1 VIKILIYEVLGWIN
15 VFLLILNGSL
25 FILKKIYKNYKFKN
39 SKNKTKYLSLLKK
52 ISFFHKING
61 LLIILIAIIHAY
73 LILGTVFYIHTGS
86 ILLILIII
94 NFLLYIFKNLKI
106 FKKWLLI
113 HKLNTIIIFTALIIH
128 LTNPWIFG

>member
-1 VIKILIYEVLGWIN
+1 MIYEVLGWIN

-39 SKNKTKYLSLLKK
+39 SKNKIKYLSLLKK

>member
-1 VIKILIYEVLGWIN
+1 MIYEILGWIN

-39 SKNKTKYLSLLKK
+39 SKNKIKYLSLLKK

>member
-1 VIKILIYEVLGWIN
+1 MIYEVLGWIN

>member
-39 SKNKTKYLSLLKK
+39 SKNKIKYLSLLKK

>member
-1 VIKILIYEVLGWIN
+1 MIKILIYEVLGWIN

-39 SKNKTKYLSLLKK
+39 SKNKIKYLSLLKK